1 VKKHISAQ
9 AATCLGVAAGI
20 MAHSPVAQA
29 QAADASKALFEQAFA
44 QRRKT
49 TVQQIALPTT
59 LDGRELG
66 VIDAQ
71 IRADGVWVSR
81 ETLSKM
87 LKNILNSDAAA
98 ALFVATPPGDW
109 ISTATLQTLGID
121 AEYSSQSITLE
132 VKIPLSLR
140 RLQVLTVDGRSYQLA
155 DPDSP
160 NAENTISPEYWSLI
174 ANTRWV
180 VTQTATDAGALNT
193 GRTYLDGAQR
203 LGNWVLE
210 AAGSVPLGSK
220 SGASSRD
227 LTRLVRDWPQQAVR
241 LALGDMTSSSR
252 PGMPSVSMAGLQLSR
267 RFNLNPGLN
276 PQSQPGERLS
286 LPAGAAVD
294 VRSNGFLTRTL
305 QLAPGVYELRDIP
318 VFTGANEVELSV
330 VEPGGRVSFRRFDY
344 FFDASLLS
352 PGLSEFDVAVGQPS
366 QAAAGGLS
374 YLAAQQVASVSWRQG
389 LLANVTGGAAAQ
401 TRKDNFGSA
410 RVIQT
415 DGLWATPWGTALA
428 YVTRNQHPTFSGQSE
443 SLQWR
448 WQSAA
453 RPADTGGS
461 WSWSTVA
468 QTTRRGQGHSVLSS
482 NTPSGASRD
491 NGIRLSALTPGGLST
506 SISAAQR
513 SGNLAA
519 DNSKTLGLSLRQSLD
534 RRWSLEATL
543 GRQQDPLR
551 INHFFSVSLRFSGE
565 RQADGTAIRASAGY
579 QSQDRRLQTDAEAT
593 GITTVAGAD
602 APWRVM
608 AGTGH
613 GDSGKEA
620 SLRGALVT
628 SRADLAALMIDNRTP
643 GGWSRL
649 TQASFASALVASPG
663 GWGITRPVS
672 DSAAL
677 VVPRPGYE
685 KLSIYVDPMLDR
697 SAAASDRF
705 GAPMLHD
712 LNAYTP
718 RVIQLDVANLPPGR
732 GLGVDRPLLL
742 PTYRSVSIVPL
753 GSNANVQ
760 YSGKLL
766 NDAGQPA
773 ALVALR
779 LTPVGKG
786 EPVELFTSRRGLF
799 TSPPLPPGRYWL
811 TMPGEAQPLKQL
823 QINDGEAGLI
833 DLGTLTM
840 PGSRP

>member
-1 VKKHISAQ
+1 MKRKSAQ
-9 AATCLGVAAGI
+9 AAACLGVAAGI
-20 MAHSPVAQA
+20 LAHSPVARA
-29 QAADASKALFEQAFA
+29 QTVDASKALFDQAFA

-66 VIDAQ
+66 TIDAQ
-71 IRADGVWVSR
+71 ISADGVWVSR

-87 LKNILNSDAAA
+87 LKDILNADTAAM
-98 ALFVATPPGDW
+98 LSATAPQGDW
-109 ISTATLQTLGID
+109 ISAAALQSQGID
-121 AEYSSQSITLE
+121 AVYSPQSITLDI
-132 VKIPLSLR
+132 KIPLTLR

-155 DPDSP
+155 DSNSP
-160 NAENTISPEYWSLI
+160 SAEDTIKPERWSLI

-180 VTQTATDAGALNT
+180 VTQTATSAGAINT

-203 LGNWVLE
+203 MGDWVLE
-210 AAGSVPLGSK
+210 AAGSVPLGST
-220 SGASSRD
+220 SGVRTRD
-227 LTRLVRDWPQQAVR
+227 LTRVVRDWPQQAVR
-241 LALGDMTSSSR
+241 LALGDVTAGSR
-252 PGMPSVSMAGLQLSR
+252 PGVPSVSMAGLQLSR

-276 PQSQPGERLS
+276 PQSQPADKLS

-318 VFTGANEVELSV
+318 VFTGANEVELAV

-374 YLAAQQVASVSWRQG
+374 YAAAQRVASVSWRQG
-389 LLANVTGGAAAQ
+389 LLETVTGGLAAQ
-401 TRKDNFGSA
+401 TRQSNAGSV
-410 RVIQT
+410 RVMQA
-415 DGLWATPWGTALA
+415 DGLWATPWGTALG
-428 YVTRNQHPTFSGQSE
+428 YVTKNQHPSFSGQSA

-453 RPADTGGS
+453 RPADAEGR

-468 QTTRRGQGHSVLSS
+468 QTTRRSQGHAVLSS
-482 NTPSGASRD
+482 NTPAGGSTD
-491 NGIRLSALTPGGLST
+491 TGIRLSALIPSGLSA

-513 SGNLAA
+513 SGDLAA
-519 DNSKTLGLSLRQSLD
+519 DNSKTLGLSLRQTLD

-543 GRQQDPLR
+543 GRQQDPMR
-551 INHFFSVSLRFSGE
+551 ANHFFSVSLRYSGE
-565 RQADGTAIRASAGY
+565 RQADGTATRASAGY
-579 QSQDRRLQTDAEAT
+579 QSQDRRWQTDAEAT
-593 GITTVAGAD
+593 GITTVVGTD
-602 APWRVM
+602 APWRVQ
-608 AGTGH
+608 AGAAS

-628 SRADLAALMIDNRTP
+628 SRADLAVQLIENRTP
-643 GGWSRL
+643 NGWSRL
-649 TQASFASALVASPG
+649 TEASFANALVASPG

-677 VVPRPGYE
+677 IIPRPGYE

-705 GAPMLHD
+705 GAPILND

-718 RVIQLDVANLPPGR
+718 RAIQLDVANLPPGR
-732 GLGVDRPLLL
+732 GLGVDRPLLQ
-742 PTYRSVSIVPL
+742 PTFRSVSIVPL

-773 ALVALR
+773 GLVALR
-779 LTPVGKG
+779 LAPVGNG
-786 EPVELFTSRRGLF
+786 EPVDLFTSRRGLF

-811 TMPGEAQPLKQL
+811 TIPGEAQPLKQL

-840 PGSRP
+840 PGSLP